1 MTVKFG
7 SKVGSCSRTGPCKIP
22 AEGIIFHANKYSANY
37 NNLSCAKRGILMED
51 FVREEGYV
59 IYSYFDVCKKL
70 QEMLIFAM
78 GKTECAL
85 KCTRSARHGAAGK
98 AIRTILPHFLN
109 QLPST
114 RRTSIRGFRY
124 TSLIKSYP
132 GSHVCH
138 PFPPWRCIIVCPLP
152 PQPPYRSPPLIT
164 TPRRHISSPAECSR
178 SYLPLQSC
186 PLLPTPSRRNTIH
199 QRLVIALTAR
209 LAVSNSSHPF
219 FSNGSSGMLSSHP

>member
-138 PFPPWRCIIVCPLP
+138 PFPRDDVSSSAHCLHSHHIDLHHSLPLP
-152 PQPPYRSPPLIT
+152 DGISHRPLNVRGPISPSNPARCYPL
-164 TPRRHISSPAECSR
+164 
-178 SYLPLQSC
+178 
-186 PLLPTPSRRNTIH
+186 H
-199 QRLVIALTAR
+199 QGATRYINVW
-209 LAVSNSSHPF
+209 
-219 FSNGSSGMLSSHP
+219 